1 MHIYELIQYDTNT
14 GGQLYW
20 TNTRK
25 TCNILL
31 ATLLRSKQDE
41 PEGRHTRKECQDFKR
56 HGNNGKSIRAG
67 SSSVNLSVL
76 DPVSIA
82 IYTFPMAFI
91 LLVYIVNTRRLH
103 AENLRV
109 KNEAIQAGL
118 TEPASLHPTI
128 DPIKCT
134 GCGACIAACPEQPEH
149 KVLGLIHGKAE
160 LLSPTECIGHGACFT
175 ACPHDALR
183 LVFGTETRGIDIP
196 HLKPNFETNVGG
208 IFIAGELGGMGLI
221 RNAIE
226 QGRQAVASVC
236 ENIEPGHSND
246 HDLLIIGAGPAGF
259 SASLAAME
267 RGMRFATIEQDT
279 LGGTVAHYPRGKIVM
294 TQPAILPGVG
304 KMPFRET
311 SKENLLMFLQQA
323 EKDTGVR
330 INYKERMEGIT
341 PMEQGFGVQTST
353 HKYDT
358 HSILLAIGRRGSPR
372 TLGVPGENLPKVT
385 YRLVDPDQY
394 IGSHVLVVG
403 GGDSALE
410 AACAISAVE
419 GTTVTLSYRSGAFT
433 RAKAKNRQ
441 ATEQAE
447 SAGRLTVFLESN
459 VMAITEDAVKL
470 EQLDKQIELP
480 NDAVIISAGGILP
493 TPFLRSIGIDVE
505 TKFGTS

>member
-1 MHIYELIQYDTNT
+1 MNLDGLNPVSLAIYVIPMAV
-14 GGQLYW
+14 
-20 TNTRK
+20 
-25 TCNILL
+25 ILL
-31 ATLLRSKQDE
+31 L
-41 PEGRHTRKECQDFKR
+41 
-56 HGNNGKSIRAG
+56 
-67 SSSVNLSVL
+67 
-76 DPVSIA
+76 
-82 IYTFPMAFI
+82 
-91 LLVYIVNTRRLH
+91 YIFRVRRQH

-118 TEPASLHPTI
+118 TEPASLHPAI
-128 DPIKCT
+128 DPLKCT
-134 GCGACIAACPEQPEH
+134 GCGACTAACPEQPEH

-175 ACPHDALR
+175 ACPHGAIG
-183 LVFGTETRGIDIP
+183 LVFGTESRGIDIP

-226 QGRQAVASVC
+226 QGRQAVESIRAD
-236 ENIEPGHSND
+236 IHKGHTNAL
-246 HDLLIIGAGPAGF
+246 DLLIIGAGPAGF

-267 RGMRFATIEQDT
+267 RGLRFATIEQDT

-311 SKENLLMFLQQA
+311 SKENLLVFWRQA

-330 INYKERMEGIT
+330 INYNERMESIA
-341 PMEQGFGVQTST
+341 PLESGFQVQTS
-353 HKYDT
+353 KNEYDT
-358 HSILLAIGRRGSPR
+358 HSILLAIGRRGTPR
-372 TLGVPGENLPKVT
+372 TLGVPGEDLPKVF
-385 YRLVDPDQY
+385 YRLIDPDQY
-394 IGSHVLVVG
+394 LNSRVLVVG

-410 AACAISAVE
+410 AACAIAGVE
-419 GTTVTLSYRSGAFT
+419 GSEVTLSYRSAAFS
-433 RAKAKNRQ
+433 RAKPKNRQ
-441 ATEQAE
+441 AVEQAE
-447 SAGRLTVFLESN
+447 SAGKLNVVLESN
-459 VMAITEDAVKL
+459 VRAIAADVVE
-470 EQLDKQIELP
+470 LDQHDQCIELA